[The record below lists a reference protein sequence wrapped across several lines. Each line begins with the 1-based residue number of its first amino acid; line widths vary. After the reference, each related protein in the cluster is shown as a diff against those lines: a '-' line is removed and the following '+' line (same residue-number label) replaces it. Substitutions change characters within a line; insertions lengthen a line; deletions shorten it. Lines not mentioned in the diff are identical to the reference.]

1 MEYSYLLLKGTAH
14 VIHED
19 EKGVIPCPVCS
30 HWDVAMW
37 ADDGEADLADWWKC
51 ETFSGGC
58 GATGA
63 VVMDPDHSVTQ
74 NGKKVVGD

>member
-1 MEYSYLLLKGTAH
+1 MEYSYYLLNGTAH

-19 EKGVIPCPVCS
+19 EKTHAIHCPSCG

-63 VVMDPDHSVTQ
+63 VVSDPDHSVTQ
-74 NGKKVVGD
+74 NGKKVGD